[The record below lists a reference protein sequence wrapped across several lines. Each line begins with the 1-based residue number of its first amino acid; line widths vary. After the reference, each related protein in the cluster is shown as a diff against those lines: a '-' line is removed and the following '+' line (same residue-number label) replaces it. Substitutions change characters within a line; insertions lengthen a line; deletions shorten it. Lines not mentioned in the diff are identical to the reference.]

1 MRSAIRSS
9 SCSCIEG
16 SEQEHPSH
24 ANVWRVAKRARSI
37 FGDFVDS
44 LLDDPQN
51 QGGCRRCATSGCCGD
66 NGSAFFSCLHSP
78 AKSAMA
84 EILVSDLCECRP
96 PLSSAGV
103 FMWAAMD
110 HTRPS
115 QRLFPTV
122 PIALRIVF
130 FHCLPLFLRRRHFS
144 SPRKALHCNWCAF
157 SIADRLYFSRKIFRV
172 GVWPDCTLSVRHETR
187 DSIATGSG
195 LHPSCETRNE
205 RLRAPAWPG
214 VRKPPYAIALP

>member
-84 EILVSDLCECRP
+84 EILVSDLCDDRAQAP
-96 PLSSAGV
+96 ATVAGRLHV
-103 FMWAAMD
+103 RYS
-110 HTRPS
+110 HTRPGAWTPGW
-115 QRLFPTV
+115 PTV
-122 PIALRIVF
+122 PIDLRIVV
-130 FHCLPLFLRRRHFS
+130 FHCSCAGGFSLARARPCIVIGAHFPL
-144 SPRKALHCNWCAF
+144 
-157 SIADRLYFSRKIFRV
+157 
-172 GVWPDCTLSVRHETR
+172 
-187 DSIATGSG
+187 
-195 LHPSCETRNE
+195 
-205 RLRAPAWPG
+205 
-214 VRKPPYAIALP
+214 